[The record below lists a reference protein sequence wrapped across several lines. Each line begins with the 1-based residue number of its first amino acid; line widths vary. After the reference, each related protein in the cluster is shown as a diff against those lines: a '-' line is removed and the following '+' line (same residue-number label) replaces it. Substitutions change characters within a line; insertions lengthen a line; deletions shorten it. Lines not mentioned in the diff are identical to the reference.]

1 MMQQSSLPLPPDH
14 EVVNLVI
21 RDVPSLQNAQKR
33 YEVLLLLPGKFV
45 GQD

>member
-21 RDVPSLQNAQKR
+21 RDVPVATKR
-33 YEVLLLLPGKFV
+33 A
-45 GQD
+45 